1 MVHVAD
7 AAAPMAHAH
16 QPADVHDA
24 SAPRLAGELF
34 HVLDTDKRLPEKVVK
49 DIARQLV
56 QALWYLHTRRI
67 IHRDMKPQ
75 VSFASFSL

>member
-1 MVHVAD
+1 MPTKPPAVHYD
-7 AAAPMAHAH
+7 
-16 QPADVHDA
+16 
-24 SAPRLAGELF
+24 SAPWPAGELF

-75 VSFASFSL
+75 VRGWHLLVMPE

>member
-1 MVHVAD
+1 M
-7 AAAPMAHAH
+7 PIKS
-16 QPADVHDA
+16 PAVYHA
-24 SAPRLAGELF
+24 SAPRPAGELF

-75 VSFASFSL
+75 VSIACMLVMP

>member
-1 MVHVAD
+1 
-7 AAAPMAHAH
+7 
-16 QPADVHDA
+16 
-24 SAPRLAGELF
+24 
-34 HVLDTDKRLPEKVVK
+34 VLLTDKRMPEEVVK

-75 VSFASFSL
+75 VHSRRLRCHDMNGVC